1 MGGRWNWDTEKMSL
15 KKVQERARNKE
26 SKTQVRGVQ
35 SSIPGLQC
43 DNCNG
48 LMLWRKG
55 GRFYLKNSYR
65 EPSFA
70 VSCDVGAAVAVR
82 WN

>member
-1 MGGRWNWDTEKMSL
+1 MSL
-15 KKVQERARNKE
+15 KKVLERERERARNKE

-35 SSIPGLQC
+35 SSIPGLRS
-43 DNCNG
+43 DDCNG

-55 GRFYLKNSYR
+55 GRLYLKNSYP

-70 VSCDVGAAVAVR
+70 VSCDVGAVVAVG